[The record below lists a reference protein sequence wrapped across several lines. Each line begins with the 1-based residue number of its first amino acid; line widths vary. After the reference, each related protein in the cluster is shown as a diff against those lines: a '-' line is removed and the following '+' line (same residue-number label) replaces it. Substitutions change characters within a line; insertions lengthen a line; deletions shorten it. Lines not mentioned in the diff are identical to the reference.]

1 MHLKKLIN
9 EWQPALH
16 WKVSVLSRH
25 TRQLG
30 GFSVCVCEALRL
42 ANTLAGL
49 VHDGRSVIIYVYAQT
64 HKITEHIALSCTGQ
78 QCVQVLCT
86 VQHTSCL

>member
-1 MHLKKLIN
+1 MATCI
-9 EWQPALH
+9 ALEG
-16 WKVSVLSRH
+16 VSFKQTHKAVGRL
-25 TRQLG
+25 QC
-30 GFSVCVCEALRL
+30 VCVCEALRL

>member
-1 MHLKKLIN
+1 MHLKKLIIN

-30 GFSVCVCEALRL
+30 DLSVCVCEPVRL
-42 ANTLAGL
+42 TNTLTGL
-49 VHDGRSVIIYVYAQT
+49 VHDGRSVVIYVYT
-64 HKITEHIALSCTGQ
+64 HK
-78 QCVQVLCT
+78 
-86 VQHTSCL
+86 HT